1 MASNWYVM
9 FVFALVLV
17 HVVSARN
24 IPQVAKPK
32 EPETLQA
39 QVQTQG
45 VTVNTEVTSTAP
57 TPSEGLDDQK
67 NFISFGGVGAWAG
80 IGGYGGVLPTFGGIG
95 GGGGGIG
102 GLGGLGGL
110 GGAAGGGIG
119 GAGGLGVG
127 GGGGG
132 GGGLGVGGG
141 VGGIGGIGGI
151 KP

>member
-1 MASNWYVM
+1 MASWYVV

-17 HVVSARN
+17 HVVTARN
-24 IPQVAKPK
+24 IPEAVSKPN
-32 EPETLQA
+32 EPQTQA
-39 QVQTQG
+39 QTEG
-45 VTVNTEVTSTAP
+45 VTVNTEVISTAP

-67 NFISFGGVGAWAG
+67 NFISFGGIGGWAG
-80 IGGYGGVLPTFGGIG
+80 VGGYAGVLPTFGGIG
-95 GGGGGIG
+95 GGVGGAGGIG
-102 GLGGLGGL
+102 GASGIGGLGGL

-119 GAGGLGVG
+119 GAGGL
-127 GGGGG
+127 GG